1 MGDFN
6 FIKKQRDT
14 KGWQNRKHI
23 TLMEDFKT
31 MLATFN
37 PEDINLV
44 VSSHGQ
50 KRKGQVEC
58 IDRMLVS
65 EILFSQTVQSESAP
79 KQLSDHKPIEV

>member
-6 FIKKQRDT
+6 FIKEQRDR
-14 KGWQNRKHI
+14 KGRQNRKDI

-31 MLATFN
+31 MLATLN

-50 KRKGQVEC
+50 KRKERTGG
-58 IDRMLVS
+58 
-65 EILFSQTVQSESAP
+65 AY
-79 KQLSDHKPIEV
+79 